1 MQEQALR
8 DKQTILHLYNTIL
21 PELAK
26 HIHQHLTEVIALF
39 HDFNLERIIDTW
51 TKDPDATPSQEIS
64 VENGNV
70 QQLGLRLRLEGF
82 QRAGADAFDLSKD
95 LLFRLERNFYTVGPE
110 RKNIMWLEKD
120 YLQRWDRSEYETV
133 AGKWIE
139 QLIDDMTQRLEKLS
153 S

>member
-8 DKQTILHLYNTIL
+8 DKQTIQQLYNTIL

-39 HDFNLERIIDTW
+39 HDFGLERIIDTW
-51 TKDPDATPSQEIS
+51 TKDPDAADEEVS
-64 VENGNV
+64 VEKGNV

-82 QRAGADAFDLSKD
+82 QRAGAEAFDISKD
-95 LLFRLERNFYTVGPE
+95 LLFRLERNFYTVGPD
-110 RKNIMWLEKD
+110 KIIIWLEKD
-120 YLQRWDRSEYETV
+120 YLQRWDRTEYETV
-133 AGKWIE
+133 AGKWVE
-139 QLIDDMTQRLEKLS
+139 LLIDDITQRLEKLS